1 MFTTNE
7 FVSSVKAMGYEVE
20 RDSNILIINSGDR
33 LMGKVNVTKVDDFF
47 IGYALP
53 SEINTPKRLELL
65 TYIEDYALTPLDK
78 RGN

>member
-7 FVSSVKAMGYEVE
+7 FVSNVKAMGYEVE

-53 SEINTPKRLELL
+53 SEINTPKRVELL

>member
-7 FVSSVKAMGYEVE
+7 FVSSIKAMGYEVE